1 MVFKIIVMGSSPV
14 LLVVLFMGK
23 GNIDLSFFKA
33 LNIFLIFK
41 AIYIYLFRLFIS
53 SLSHL
58 FKNSKNSEKIII
70 FKKIKNQNSI
80 LSVVSLSN
88 SLFLIDYFYLK
99 LSYFIYKNN
108 LVTKFNINFRLN
120 QVSWNFY
127 KIDNNSTNFNL
138 NFFSN
143 SINSGLRSLWVILR
157 FWIIGIILFLVS
169 AYYLLYIRALPVNK
183 VVFEWI
189 LIVMF
194 VYWLISGFVFFIKKY
209 QYSKFTSVIQ
219 RFWKRSYI
227 LFWLIESGVF
237 MVFFYLTINSSNE
250 PVYMYDQIRPLKTF
264 LFSWRL
270 FLLKVFP
277 VVFLILL
284 GYFLHLSLKWNLF
297 NKQSAIILAITLLI
311 IYIVW
316 LEFYQFFHIINFY
329 GNLFWVYDPDEFL
342 WNLEVDFRRTRLQNN
357 YIAICLM
364 AKFWHLIFIFVFWV
378 FFILRV
384 SETSRI
390 RYPLLVA
397 NLQNFIILY
406 IMSWLYMLP
415 WLKFAFRKHLSINYY
430 WFASNFRQL
439 GLRVFFYDIKL
450 FFYSLFNN
458 TSLVKLYSFDKI
470 FFYWHG
476 LNSSEGFNQYKN
488 NSIRDYF
495 ILLIQS

>member
-1 MVFKIIVMGSSPV
+1 MGSNKV
-14 LLVVLFMGK
+14 NF
-23 GNIDLSFFKA
+23 SFFKTF
-33 LNIFLIFK
+33 NIFLILRV
-41 AIYIYLFRLFIS
+41 IYLYITRFFFNFFNS
-53 SLSHL
+53 L
-58 FKNSKNSEKIII
+58 FKNNINNISQSSYRN
-70 FKKIKNQNSI
+70 IKNQNSI
-80 LSVVSLSN
+80 ISIISSSSSLII
-88 SLFLIDYFYLK
+88 LDYLLLK
-99 LSYFIYKNN
+99 LTLYYNKKDLI
-108 LVTKFNINFRLN
+108 TKFNINYRLN

-127 KIDNNSTNFNL
+127 KIDNINDKLNL
-138 NFFSN
+138 NFLIN
-143 SINSGLRSLWVILR
+143 SVNSGLRSLWLILR
-157 FWIIGIILFLVS
+157 FWIIGIVLFLLS
-169 AYYLLYIRALPVNK
+169 AYYLLYIRALPINK
-183 VVFEWI
+183 IVFEWI

-194 VYWLISGFVFFIKKY
+194 VYWLMSGFVFFIKKY

-227 LFWLIESGVF
+227 LFWLIETGVF
-237 MVFFYLTINSSNE
+237 LVFFYLTINSSNE
-250 PVYMYDQIRPLKTF
+250 PVYMYDQIRPLKAF

-270 FLLKVFP
+270 FLLKIFP
-277 VVFLILL
+277 VIFIILL
-284 GYFLHLSLKWNLF
+284 GYFLHLSLKWNLY
-297 NKQSAIILAITLLI
+297 NKQSAIVLAITLII

-329 GNLFWVYDPDEFL
+329 GNLFWVYDADEFL

-357 YIAICLM
+357 YIAMCLM

-450 FFYSLFNN
+450 FFYSLLNNSRFNN
-458 TSLVKLYSFDKI
+458 LFSFDKV

-476 LNSSEGFNQYKN
+476 FNLSEDFNQYKN

-495 ILLIQS
+495 ILLLQS